1 MRLLSLIVMVFTIVV
16 GCSESPEKFYD
27 VTLGIDVSEVPNI
40 SDYKTL
46 SHFSVGEMRYKELS
60 YEKRATGKERN
71 MSYLEFSL
79 LYPKIK
85 IETLDDIVKSVEI
98 KRYVKEDYLD
108 RFIERMV
115 EDYGQPERTKELG
128 PLYELTFPRRSA
140 TLQEIKF
147 TFTGSSQYWQGE
159 RYYYVKLKAKNKIF
173 LRLSSKEFF
182 DSLKFESIT
191 AFRAGMWHPI
201 ELLPNIPLIL

>member
-1 MRLLSLIVMVFTIVV
+1 MRLLSLMAAIFFIVV

-46 SHFSVGEMRYKELS
+46 SYFSVGEMRYKELA
-60 YEKRATGKERN
+60 YEKRATGKERD

-98 KRYVKEDYLD
+98 NRYVKEDYLD

-115 EDYGQPERTKELG
+115 ENYGQPERTKELG
-128 PLYELTFPRRSA
+128 PLYELTFPSQNA
-140 TLQEIKF
+140 TLQEITF
-147 TFTGSSQYWQGE
+147 TFTGSSKYWQE
-159 RYYYVKLKAKNKIF
+159 KRYYNITLKAKTQSF
-173 LRLSSKEFF
+173 LDYRQKNFL
-182 DSLKFESIT
+182 
-191 AFRAGMWHPI
+191 
-201 ELLPNIPLIL
+201 IP